1 MESKINYGSRSNKY
15 TESVT
20 LRNEVIE
27 TTNADFLDKI
37 KAVQYLTEDM
47 ILSIEQVAYYYE
59 TSKKTIETLIFKNR
73 EEFESDGMVVLKGDE
88 LKDFKKKYLQND
100 APLEKGASDYTRINA
115 LTLLTKRSLLRVG
128 MLLTNNPV
136 ALRIRN
142 YLLNIEEQTEIDRKA
157 WSIQRE
163 VGIIERK
170 RMATALA
177 RFLPDG
183 ENKRFAYPN
192 YTNMIYKCLFNRS
205 AKEMRDEKGL
215 ETNDALRDTFTKEQL
230 ALVEEAETIVTAL
243 VSLGFTYF
251 QIKEQLERKYIKAI
265 E

>member
-1 MESKINYGSRSNKY
+1 MDKKIYDSRSNKY

-20 LRNEVIE
+20 VRNETIE
-27 TTNADFLDKI
+27 NCDIDFLDKI
-37 KAVQYLTEDM
+37 KAIQYLTEDM
-47 ILSIEQVAYYYE
+47 ILSIDQVAFYYE

-73 EEFESDGMVVLKGDE
+73 EEFESDGMIVLKGDE
-88 LKDFKKKYLQND
+88 LREFKKKYLQID
-100 APLEKGASDYTRINA
+100 APLEKGAPNYTHLNA
-115 LTLLTKRSLLRVG
+115 LTILTKRSLLRVG
-128 MLLTNNPV
+128 MLLTNNPM

-142 YLLNIEEQTEIDRKA
+142 YLLNIEEQTEMDRKA
-157 WSIQRE
+157 WAIQRE

-177 RFLPDG
+177 KFLPDT
-183 ENKRFAYPN
+183 EHKKYVYPN
-192 YTNMIYKCLFNRS
+192 YTNMIYQCLFNRT
-205 AKEMRDEKGL
+205 AKDMREEKGL
-215 ETNDALRDTFTKEQL
+215 KTNDALRDTFTAEQL